1 MLGFVGG
8 KAGAMNDYPMLHFL
22 MRWGKLAA
30 LCIAGAVLAA
40 GIWAAVSAGSW
51 LWALAGSGI
60 AVVGYGLAL
69 SYVELVRVI
78 VDMLLPKP

>member
-1 MLGFVGG
+1 
-8 KAGAMNDYPMLHFL
+8 MNDYPMLHFV

-30 LCIAGAVLAA
+30 ACLAVAVLVA
-40 GIWAAVSAGSW
+40 GLWAAVSTGQW
-51 LWALAGSGI
+51 LWAVAGVAV

>member
-1 MLGFVGG
+1 
-8 KAGAMNDYPMLHFL
+8 MLHFL

-30 LCIAGAVLAA
+30 ACLAGIVLAA
-40 GIWAAVSAGSW
+40 GIWAAVVSGQW
-51 LWALAGSGI
+51 LWAVAGGGVAI
-60 AVVGYGLAL
+60 VGYGLAL